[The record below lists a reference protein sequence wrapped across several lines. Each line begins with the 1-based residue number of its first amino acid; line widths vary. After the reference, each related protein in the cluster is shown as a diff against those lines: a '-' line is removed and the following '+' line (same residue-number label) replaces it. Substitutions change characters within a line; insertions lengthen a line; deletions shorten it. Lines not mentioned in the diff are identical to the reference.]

1 MNSVTPPTAHIEAH
15 AGEVADAVLLPGDPL
30 RAKAIAERYLADARC
45 YNRVRNMLGFTGT
58 YRGRRVSVQGSGM
71 GMPSLAIYATELMR
85 FYGVRTA
92 IRVGSCGAMQDHV
105 GLRDL
110 VVATAAH
117 TDSAMNRRQFRGI
130 DFAPAADV
138 DLVVTA
144 ARLGRERG
152 LPTHVG
158 TILSSDSFYD
168 ADDEVTQALVR
179 HGVLAVEMESAVL
192 YRIAMAHR
200 ARAVCVGMVSDHLL
214 RHEEVSSTE
223 RETGFMAMAEIA
235 LDTIVEVVADEPAT
249 RPHD

>member
-1 MNSVTPPTAHIEAH
+1 MPPPTAHIEAQ
-15 AGEVADAVLLPGDPL
+15 AGDVADAVLLPGDPL
-30 RAKAIAERYLADARC
+30 RAKAIAERYLEDASC

-58 YRGRRVSVQGSGM
+58 YRGRRISVQGTGM
-71 GMPSLAIYATELMR
+71 GMPSIAIYATELMR

-105 GLRDL
+105 GLRDI

-117 TDSAMNRRQFRGI
+117 TDSAMNRIHFRGI

-138 DLVVTA
+138 HLVTTA
-144 ARLGRERG
+144 ARLASERG
-152 LPTHVG
+152 LRTHVG
-158 TILSSDSFYD
+158 TILSSDNFYD
-168 ADDEVTQALVR
+168 PDEEVGQALVR

-200 ARAVCVGMVSDHLL
+200 ARALCVASVSDHLL
-214 RHEEVSSTE
+214 RHEEVSATE

-235 LDTIVEVVADEPAT
+235 LDTVLETPVDERTEQAT
-249 RPHD
+249 G